1 VKTFHEEDDAM
12 HMIAEDTAFQLARDR
27 RERLL
32 LEHDEHPR
40 RRRRL
45 RRRPP
50 VSSLPRSPLD
60 AA

>member
-1 VKTFHEEDDAM
+1 MKTFHEEDDAM
-12 HMIAEDTAFQLARDR
+12 HLITDDTAFQLVRDH

-32 LEHDEHPR
+32 LERDEHR

-45 RRRPP
+45 RRRPA
-50 VSSLPRSPLD
+50 VSYLPGRPLD